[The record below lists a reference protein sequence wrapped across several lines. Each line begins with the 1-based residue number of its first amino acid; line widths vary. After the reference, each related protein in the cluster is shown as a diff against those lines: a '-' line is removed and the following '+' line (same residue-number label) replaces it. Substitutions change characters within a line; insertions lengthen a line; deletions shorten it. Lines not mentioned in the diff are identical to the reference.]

1 MPALRVIKRTTE
13 RGIER
18 ERESGRMWQNVVPI
32 LRCNASRAA
41 YPRRRLRCVY
51 VTQHCFASSPSA
63 LAFALAMVLVLDL
76 DLDLALGLRL
86 SAALLLSCLH
96 TTRRAAP

>member
-1 MPALRVIKRTTE
+1 
-13 RGIER
+13 
-18 ERESGRMWQNVVPI
+18 MWQNVVPT

-51 VTQHCFASSPSA
+51 VTQHCFASSPST
-63 LAFALAMVLVLDL
+63 LAFALAMLLVL

>member
-1 MPALRVIKRTTE
+1 MPDKFDASTE
-13 RGIER
+13 SDKERARER
-18 ERESGRMWQNVVPI
+18 EREIGRMWQNVVPT

-51 VTQHCFASSPSA
+51 VTQHCFAS
-63 LAFALAMVLVLDL
+63 LAFALVMLLVLVL

>member
-1 MPALRVIKRTTE
+1 MPDKFDASTE
-13 RGIER
+13 SDKEREGAR
-18 ERESGRMWQNVVPI
+18 EREIGRMWQNVVPT

-51 VTQHCFASSPSA
+51 VTQHCFAS
-63 LAFALAMVLVLDL
+63 LAFALAMLLVL

>member
-1 MPALRVIKRTTE
+1 MPT
-13 RGIER
+13 
-18 ERESGRMWQNVVPI
+18 

-51 VTQHCFASSPSA
+51 VTQHCFASSPST
-63 LAFALAMVLVLDL
+63 AFALAMLLVLDL

>member
-1 MPALRVIKRTTE
+1 
-13 RGIER
+13 
-18 ERESGRMWQNVVPI
+18 MWQNVVPT

-51 VTQHCFASSPSA
+51 VTQHCFASSPST
-63 LAFALAMVLVLDL
+63 LAFALAMLLVLDL

>member
-1 MPALRVIKRTTE
+1 
-13 RGIER
+13 
-18 ERESGRMWQNVVPI
+18 MWQNVVPT
-32 LRCNASRAA
+32 LRCNISRAV

-51 VTQHCFASSPSA
+51 VTQHSIASLPST
-63 LAFALAMVLVLDL
+63 LAMFLVL